1 MAFSVK
7 QIKAILSENGMPV
20 DNLDKVAEEICS
32 RHAADLDSIK
42 EERDALR
49 KDSETLK
56 SVQKELDELKSH
68 PDDGFK
74 EKYEKIK
81 KDFDAFK
88 TETEA
93 EKTLTKK
100 KVAFEEI
107 CKDAGLNEK
116 GVAKAM
122 KYTDWDSV
130 ELDDSGKVRDAKDHI
145 KNLKEEWAEHI
156 STETTT
162 GANTPNPPIN
172 TSGAPKSREDIYK
185 TDEHGRFLMN
195 ASERQAA
202 LAQINAAEQQKG

>member
-7 QIKAILSENGMPV
+7 QIKAILSDNGMPV

-93 EKTLTKK
+93 EKTLAKK

-122 KYTDWDSV
+122 KYTDWNSV
-130 ELDDSGKVRDAKDHI
+130 ELDDSGKVKDAKNHI

-162 GANTPNPPIN
+162 GANTSNPPNSNGGNRMTLEQID
-172 TSGAPKSREDIYK
+172 KIED
-185 TDEHGRFLMN
+185 T
-195 ASERQAA
+195 AERQKAM
-202 LAQINAAEQQKG
+202 LENHELFGI